1 MPIKGFTLVFQG
13 PLTPTMGIGHLHRFV
28 ERYADIFIV
37 HVWQGPLSS
46 LIGLYSVVYV
56 PVS

>member
-1 MPIKGFTLVFQG
+1 MKGFTLVFQE

-37 HVWQGPLSS
+37 DV
-46 LIGLYSVVYV
+46 
-56 PVS
+56 